1 MTIVYDNNP
10 LDARLRTAWGFACL
24 VEAGEAAILFDTG
37 GDGPT
42 LLANL
47 TALGYDPGDLD
58 IVVLSHVHSDHT
70 GGLDAILEANDHLTV
85 YVPRSFPA
93 EFKERVGGRAR
104 LVEVG
109 GPAEIAEHVFTTGEL
124 GGSPPEQSLV
134 IQTSRGRIVMTG
146 CAHPGIVEIVRQ
158 AKVHGEVY
166 MIVGGF
172 HLGGRSVAEIQAII
186 GQLRG
191 LGVQRA
197 APCHCTGEEAIRLFE
212 DEFGPDFVRAGVG
225 AVISVQP

>member
-1 MTIVYDNNP
+1 
-10 LDARLRTAWGFACL
+10 
-24 VEAGEAAILFDTG
+24 
-37 GDGPT
+37 
-42 LLANL
+42 
-47 TALGYDPGDLD
+47 
-58 IVVLSHVHSDHT
+58 
-70 GGLDAILEANDHLTV
+70 
-85 YVPRSFPA
+85 
-93 EFKERVGGRAR
+93 VGGRAR